1 MDVVLQKDL
10 FERSREVFS
19 DSADKF
25 SIKYHLTDVLDEE
38 KMLQL
43 HRKGIKCFVI
53 GAEAYSKDFYQSLE
67 EGSVVIRY
75 GVGYNAVPIDICRQR
90 KIKVAYT
97 PGTLTDS
104 VAEYAMSLIL
114 SLAKNIPYLHSTMM
128 SGIWQGRTG
137 LELKNKTLAILGY
150 GQIGRSVARIA
161 KLGFGMKIHAFD
173 KYGAND
179 GIADLFTGNFEEAV
193 AEADIISIH
202 MTATTETQNYINKET
217 IDKFKTGALLVNTS
231 RGNLINE
238 SDLYDAL
245 STGKLAGAAIDVFL
259 QEPYLP
265 ISEDADLR
273 NLKNVIL
280 TPHCGSNSKEA
291 SNRMA
296 QAVVR
301 NINAFAQEKEM
312 TIIPE
317 LK

>member
-1 MDVVLQKDL
+1 
-10 FERSREVFS
+10 
-19 DSADKF
+19 
-25 SIKYHLTDVLDEE
+25 
-38 KMLQL
+38 
-43 HRKGIKCFVI
+43 
-53 GAEAYSKDFYQSLE
+53 
-67 EGSVVIRY
+67 
-75 GVGYNAVPIDICRQR
+75 
-90 KIKVAYT
+90 
-97 PGTLTDS
+97 
-104 VAEYAMSLIL
+104 
-114 SLAKNIPYLHSTMM
+114 
-128 SGIWQGRTG
+128 
-137 LELKNKTLAILGY
+137 
-150 GQIGRSVARIA
+150 
-161 KLGFGMKIHAFD
+161 MKIHAFD

-301 NINAFAQEKEM
+301 NINAFAQGKEM

>member
-202 MTATTETQNYINKET
+202 MTATTEPQNYIKQ
-217 IDKFKTGALLVNTS
+217 AL
-231 RGNLINE
+231 
-238 SDLYDAL
+238 YW
-245 STGKLAGAAIDVFL
+245 
-259 QEPYLP
+259 
-265 ISEDADLR
+265 
-273 NLKNVIL
+273 
-280 TPHCGSNSKEA
+280 
-291 SNRMA
+291 
-296 QAVVR
+296 
-301 NINAFAQEKEM
+301 
-312 TIIPE
+312 
-317 LK
+317 

>member
-1 MDVVLQKDL
+1 M
-10 FERSREVFS
+10 
-19 DSADKF
+19 
-25 SIKYHLTDVLDEE
+25 
-38 KMLQL
+38 
-43 HRKGIKCFVI
+43 
-53 GAEAYSKDFYQSLE
+53 
-67 EGSVVIRY
+67 
-75 GVGYNAVPIDICRQR
+75 
-90 KIKVAYT
+90 
-97 PGTLTDS
+97 
-104 VAEYAMSLIL
+104 
-114 SLAKNIPYLHSTMM
+114 
-128 SGIWQGRTG
+128 
-137 LELKNKTLAILGY
+137 
-150 GQIGRSVARIA
+150 
-161 KLGFGMKIHAFD
+161 
-173 KYGAND
+173 
-179 GIADLFTGNFEEAV
+179 
-193 AEADIISIH
+193 
-202 MTATTETQNYINKET
+202 
-217 IDKFKTGALLVNTS
+217 VNTS

-301 NINAFAQEKEM
+301 YINAFAQGKEM